1 MKTPLLAALCVI
13 GFTTHAFSAVDEAI
27 ATILSV
33 GTEGQGNAEAGA
45 AWEELSNASL
55 EQVPA
60 IISELEGANPLAANY
75 LRGAVDAIVAR
86 ETKAGKN
93 LPMSELGSILLD
105 PRQAPQARSYAFELI
120 ERTNP
125 DTAAKLVP
133 GMLND
138 PSVDLRRRAVERLID
153 EAKGTEGSDATLIY
167 RQALTAARDADQVQ
181 TIAKALREK
190 EQEVDLPL
198 HFGFL
203 MHWDIIGPFDNTERE
218 GFDTVYPP
226 ETEINIS
233 ATYPGKDGEVSWQP
247 YVTTD
252 EYGKLDFNKP
262 YGLLKDV
269 VAYAYTEFNAAQAQS
284 VELRLG
290 GKNAWKVW
298 LNGELLFGRDEYH
311 RGARIDQYK
320 MKADLREGT
329 NQILVKCCQNEQ
341 ERDWTVQWEFQ
352 LRVCDETGTAVLAQ
366 DRPPTPKPEAA
377 RRRPKQG

>member
-1 MKTPLLAALCVI
+1 MQTPVLTLLSVI
-13 GFTTHAFSAVDEAI
+13 GLSASAYSAVDEAI

-33 GTEGQGNAEAGA
+33 GNEGQGNAEAGA
-45 AWEELSNASL
+45 AWDELSSAGIDQIPTIL
-55 EQVPA
+55 AEM
-60 IISELEGANPLAANY
+60 EGANPLAANY
-75 LRGAVDAIVAR
+75 LRSAIDTIVAR
-86 ETKAGKN
+86 ETQADQS
-93 LPMSELGSILLD
+93 LPMAALGDILLD
-105 PRQAPQARSYAFELI
+105 PRQSSQARSFAFELI

-125 DTAAKLVP
+125 DTATKLIP

-138 PSVDLRRRAVERLID
+138 PSVDLRRRAVQRLID
-153 EAKGTEGSDATLIY
+153 EAKAIENDDAILIY
-167 RQALTAARDADQVQ
+167 RQALSAARDADQVQ

-190 EQEVDLPL
+190 GQEVDLPL

-203 MHWDIIGPFDNTERE
+203 MHWDIIGPFDNTERK
-218 GFDTVYPP
+218 GFETVYPP
-226 ETEINIS
+226 ETEFDLDAS
-233 ATYPGKDGEVSWQP
+233 YPGKEGEVSWQP

-252 EYGKLDFNKP
+252 ETGKLDFNKP
-262 YGLLKDV
+262 YGLLKEV
-269 VAYAYTEFNAAQAQS
+269 VAYAYTEFNATQAQA

-311 RGARIDQYK
+311 RGARIDQYT
-320 MKADLREGT
+320 MKTDLLEGP

-377 RRRPKQG
+377 RRRPSQG